1 MSWAYIDSSV
11 LIATLLEDHPK
22 PQLDKFWGS
31 AEWFISSYL
40 LQAEVFSA
48 VKREKA
54 DMQLAALEIKK
65 IGFVRTDSLAE
76 ELMEIFK
83 AGYVRGAD
91 AFHLATALW
100 IRGKHKDLKFIT
112 LDEKQKEIARYLDF
126 IVI

>member
-31 AEWFISSYL
+31 AERFISSYL

-112 LDEKQKEIARYLDF
+112 LDEKQKEIAKHLDF